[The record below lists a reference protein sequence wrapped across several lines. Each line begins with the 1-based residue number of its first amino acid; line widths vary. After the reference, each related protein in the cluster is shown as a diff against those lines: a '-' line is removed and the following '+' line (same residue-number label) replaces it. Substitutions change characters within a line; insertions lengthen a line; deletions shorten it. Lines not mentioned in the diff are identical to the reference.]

1 MVQFEIPEVS
11 TLKSYT
17 EEEVADMASPER
29 ILVIIYDL
37 VYDLTKFVDVH
48 PGGAEI
54 IYEMNGLDA
63 TSVFEDVGHSKLAR
77 TILLRYVVGRV
88 ARNNMDKKLEQ
99 YSGLATMQNI
109 RF

>member
-1 MVQFEIPEVS
+1 MVQIELPDLQ
-11 TLKSYT
+11 TLKGYS
-17 EEEVADMASPER
+17 EQDVADMASPDR
-29 ILVIIYDL
+29 VLVIIYDL
-37 VYDLTKFVDVH
+37 VYDLTEFVDIH

-77 TILLRYVVGRV
+77 TILLRYVIGRV
-88 ARNNMDKKLEQ
+88 LRDDLKLQQ
-99 YSGLATMQNI
+99 YQNTKAMQNI